1 MVIDDL
7 DIRRSVRASRPYE
20 ADSPLHVDPDA
31 ELTGSIPL
39 QGFEPIAS
47 QRAQF
52 IQTARCVE
60 YFEPSI
66 GLSRKTLK
74 FTNEMTV
81 GERPGPCAPV
91 GQDHYKAT

>member
-7 DIRRSVRASRPYE
+7 DIRRPARAGGPCE

-31 ELTGSIPL
+31 ELTDSIAL

-47 QRAQF
+47 QYAQF
-52 IQTARCVE
+52 IHTARSIE
-60 YFEPSI
+60 YFKPSI

-81 GERPGPCAPV
+81 GEGPGPSL
-91 GQDHYKAT
+91 